1 MGWNILGFLRSAIV
15 MGLVMLP
22 MLVLKKRRKF
32 GFPRNKLKLRLLN
45 LLWLCRALR
54 GLIKLSEDLWVL
66 LILQVLWKLSKTWE
80 VFGYQTLLVGL
91 VWWKMK
97 RIRLLLELPQLSLI
111 YLRRLWVIEIR
122 EMGKWKLQGSSLRE
136 ASLPLIR
143 DEVPYM
149 EHNGLK

>member
-66 LILQVLWKLSKTWE
+66 LILQVL
-80 VFGYQTLLVGL
+80 
-91 VWWKMK
+91 
-97 RIRLLLELPQLSLI
+97 
-111 YLRRLWVIEIR
+111 
-122 EMGKWKLQGSSLRE
+122 
-136 ASLPLIR
+136 
-143 DEVPYM
+143 
-149 EHNGLK
+149 

>member
-45 LLWLCRALR
+45 LLRLCRALR

-66 LILQVLWKLSKTWE
+66 LILQVL
-80 VFGYQTLLVGL
+80 
-91 VWWKMK
+91 
-97 RIRLLLELPQLSLI
+97 
-111 YLRRLWVIEIR
+111 
-122 EMGKWKLQGSSLRE
+122 
-136 ASLPLIR
+136 
-143 DEVPYM
+143 
-149 EHNGLK
+149 